1 MNSKAKK
8 KNKNSMFNVLLFVFA
23 AVFVV
28 SGALL
33 VKNIV
38 QGNKEQAV
46 FEELATPVDNL
57 DMSLTQQEKNEIL
70 FEQYSRLKEKNPH
83 FVGWV
88 KIENTKLDY
97 PVMHTPDDVEYYL
110 RRSFDGSYA
119 VSGTPF
125 IGYDCTADSRLS
137 IIYGHHM
144 KNGTMFATLHNY
156 QDKAYW
162 EDHKELRFDTVDSLR
177 TYEIVSAF
185 YTEVDPTGENG
196 EFDYYNYNGDV
207 SDEDFAT
214 YAQNIK
220 AMSMYDTGVEIGND
234 DRLVTL
240 STCSYHHENGRF
252 VLVARLKDVVTK
264 E

>member
-8 KNKNSMFNVLLFVFA
+8 KNKNSMLNVLLFVFA

-162 EDHKELRFDTVDSLR
+162 ENHKELRFDTVDSLR
-177 TYEIVSAF
+177 TYEIGSAF
-185 YTEVDPTGENG
+185 YTEVDPTG
-196 EFDYYNYNGDV
+196 
-207 SDEDFAT
+207 
-214 YAQNIK
+214 
-220 AMSMYDTGVEIGND
+220 
-234 DRLVTL
+234 
-240 STCSYHHENGRF
+240 
-252 VLVARLKDVVTK
+252 
-264 E
+264 